1 MAHYNRVEF
10 IPTASTANDKRGGL
24 IMAGDSEMDEFL
36 EDQDDQSIDDLYLIF
51 HLDKEDYG
59 IGIKNVTEIVGKQN
73 VTRVPNMP
81 DYVKGVINLR
91 GQVIPV
97 IDVRTRFGLPFREY
111 DDRTC
116 SVVINVNNLQFGVI
130 VDVVDEVISI
140 APDKIAP
147 PPNVSGNQ
155 ASRFIKGMG
164 RSDGSDKVKLLLDIE
179 RMIKEEDLNQIVNA
193 AS

>member
-1 MAHYNRVEF
+1 
-10 IPTASTANDKRGGL
+10 
-24 IMAGDSEMDEFL
+24 MAGDSETDEFL

-179 RMIKEEDLNQIVNA
+179 RMIKDEDLNQIVNA